1 MWKKCWKMSS
11 LKFELKKIS
20 LSDEEFEKLRD
31 LVYKISGISLANTK
45 KELVISRFSKRVKA
59 LKLNS
64 FSDYYELLVSPG
76 GFSEVQ
82 NFINS
87 ITTNKTDFFRESHH
101 FDFIV
106 STFIPQIVAAG
117 KPVVR
122 IWSAACS
129 TGEEPY
135 TIAMVMSKYL
145 CEPHGI
151 PVKILATDIDTNVL
165 KTAARGV
172 YDSHAIGQ
180 VPEKYLKRYFLRG
193 KDDNFGLYKI
203 KEEIRKMVTFKQL
216 NFIAPE
222 YPITSTF
229 DIIFCRNV
237 IIYFSPETKK
247 MVVGK
252 LFRYLNEGGYIM
264 MGHSETLFNMI
275 EGLVYLKNTV
285 YQKRAFKR

>member
-1 MWKKCWKMSS
+1 MNSN
-11 LKFELKKIS
+11 KFEIKKIS
-20 LSDEEFEKLRD
+20 LSDSEFDKLRE

-45 KELVISRFSKRVKA
+45 KELVISRFSKRLKE

-64 FSDYYELLVSPG
+64 FGEYYDLIVSPS

-87 ITTNKTDFFRESHH
+87 ITTNKTDFFREAHH

-106 STFIPQIVAAG
+106 STFIPQVVASSR
-117 KPVVR
+117 PVVR

-135 TIAMVMSKYL
+135 TIAMVMAKYL
-145 CEPHGI
+145 VEPYGI
-151 PVKILATDIDTNVL
+151 PVKILGTDIDTNVL

-180 VPEKYLKRYFLRG
+180 VPEKYLKKYFLRG
-193 KDDNFGLYKI
+193 KGDSFGLYKI
-203 KEEIRKMVTFKQL
+203 KDEIRSMVTFKQL
-216 NFIAPE
+216 NFIASE

-237 IIYFSPETKK
+237 IIYFSSETKK
-247 MVVGK
+247 TVVSK

-275 EGLVYLKNTV
+275 DGLVYLKNTI
-285 YQKRAFKR
+285 YQKRVMDK

>member
-1 MWKKCWKMSS
+1 MNTS
-11 LKFELKKIS
+11 KFEIKKIS
-20 LSDEEFEKLRD
+20 LSDSEFDKLRE

-45 KELVISRFSKRVKA
+45 KELVISRFSKRLKE
-59 LKLNS
+59 LKLSS
-64 FSDYYELLVSPG
+64 FGEYHDLLVSPG

-106 STFIPQIVAAG
+106 STFIPQVVASAR
-117 KPVVR
+117 PVVR
-122 IWSAACS
+122 VWSAACS

-145 CEPHGI
+145 VEPYGI

-165 KTAARGV
+165 KAAARGV

-180 VPEKYLKRYFLRG
+180 VPEKYLKKYFLRG
-193 KDDNFGLYKI
+193 KGDSFGLFKV
-203 KEEIRKMVTFKQL
+203 KDDIRSMVTFKQL

-222 YPITSTF
+222 YPITATF

-247 MVVGK
+247 QVVGK
-252 LFRYLNEGGYIM
+252 LFRYLSEGGYIM

-285 YQKRAFKR
+285 YQKRIMDK

>member
-1 MWKKCWKMSS
+1 MNSN
-11 LKFELKKIS
+11 KFEIKKIS
-20 LSDEEFEKLRD
+20 LSDTEFDKLRD

-45 KELVISRFSKRVKA
+45 KELVISRFSKRLKE

-64 FSDYYELLVSPG
+64 FGEYYDLIISPS

-87 ITTNKTDFFRESHH
+87 ITTNKTDFFREAHH

-106 STFIPQIVAAG
+106 STFIPQVVASSR
-117 KPVVR
+117 PVVR

-135 TIAMVMSKYL
+135 TIAMVMAKYL
-145 CEPHGI
+145 VEPYGI
-151 PVKILATDIDTNVL
+151 PVKILGTDIDTNVL

-180 VPEKYLKRYFLRG
+180 VPEKYLKKYFLRG
-193 KDDNFGLYKI
+193 KGDSFGLYKI
-203 KEEIRKMVTFKQL
+203 KDEIRSMVTFKQL
-216 NFIAPE
+216 NFIASE

-247 MVVGK
+247 MVVSK

-275 EGLVYLKNTV
+275 DGLVYLKNTI
-285 YQKRAFKR
+285 YQKRVMDK

>member
-1 MWKKCWKMSS
+1 MSS
-11 LKFELKKIS
+11 HKFELKKIS
-20 LSDEEFEKLRD
+20 LSDAEFDKLRD

-45 KELVISRFSKRVKA
+45 KELVVSRFSKRVKA

-64 FSDYYELLVSPG
+64 FSEYHDLLVSPG

-87 ITTNKTDFFRESHH
+87 ITTNKTDFFREPHH
-101 FDFIV
+101 FDFIASSFV
-106 STFIPQIVAAG
+106 PQVVASNR
-117 KPVVR
+117 PVVR

-145 CEPHGI
+145 VEPYGI
-151 PVKILATDIDTNVL
+151 PVKILATDIDTSVL

-172 YDSHAIGQ
+172 YDSQAISP
-180 VPEKYLKRYFLRG
+180 VPEAYLKKYFLKG
-193 KDDNFGLYKI
+193 KDDSFGLFKI
-203 KEEIRKMVTFKQL
+203 KDEIRKMVTFKQL
-216 NFIAPE
+216 NFVAAE

-237 IIYFSPETKK
+237 IIYFSSETKK
-247 MVVGK
+247 LVISR

-275 EGLVYLKNTV
+275 DGLVYLKNTI
-285 YQKRAFKR
+285 YQKRTFEK

>member
-1 MWKKCWKMSS
+1 MNTS
-11 LKFELKKIS
+11 KFEIKKIS
-20 LSDEEFEKLRD
+20 LSDSEFDKLRE

-45 KELVISRFSKRVKA
+45 KELVISRFSKRLKE
-59 LKLNS
+59 LKLSS
-64 FSDYYELLVSPG
+64 FGEYHDLLVSPG

-106 STFIPQIVAAG
+106 STFIPQVVASSR
-117 KPVVR
+117 PVVR
-122 IWSAACS
+122 VWSAACS

-145 CEPHGI
+145 VEPYGI
-151 PVKILATDIDTNVL
+151 LVKILATDIDTNVL
-165 KTAARGV
+165 KAAARGV

-180 VPEKYLKRYFLRG
+180 VPEKYLKKYFLRG
-193 KDDNFGLYKI
+193 KGDSFGLFKV
-203 KEEIRKMVTFKQL
+203 KDDIRSMVTFKQL

-222 YPITSTF
+222 YPITATF

-247 MVVGK
+247 QVVGK
-252 LFRYLNEGGYIM
+252 LFRYLSEGGYIM

-285 YQKRAFKR
+285 YQKRIMDK

>member
-1 MWKKCWKMSS
+1 MNTS
-11 LKFELKKIS
+11 KFEIKKIS
-20 LSDEEFEKLRD
+20 LSDSEFDKLRE

-45 KELVISRFSKRVKA
+45 KELVISRFSKRLKE
-59 LKLNS
+59 LKLSS
-64 FSDYYELLVSPG
+64 FGEYHDLLVSPG

-106 STFIPQIVAAG
+106 STFIPQVVASAR
-117 KPVVR
+117 PVVR
-122 IWSAACS
+122 VWSAACS

-145 CEPHGI
+145 VEPYGI

-165 KTAARGV
+165 KAAARGV

-180 VPEKYLKRYFLRG
+180 VPEKYLKKYFLRG
-193 KDDNFGLYKI
+193 KGDSFGLFKV
-203 KEEIRKMVTFKQL
+203 KDDIRSMVTFKQL

-247 MVVGK
+247 QVVGK
-252 LFRYLNEGGYIM
+252 LFRYLSEGGYIM

-285 YQKRAFKR
+285 YQKRIMDK

>member
-1 MWKKCWKMSS
+1 MSS